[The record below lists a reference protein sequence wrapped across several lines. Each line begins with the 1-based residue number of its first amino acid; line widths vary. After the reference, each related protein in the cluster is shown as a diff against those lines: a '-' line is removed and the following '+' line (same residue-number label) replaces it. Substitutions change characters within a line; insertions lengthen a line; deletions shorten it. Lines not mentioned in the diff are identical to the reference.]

1 MLSLILRLIHCTT
14 HSAFSTPIELMQ
26 FIGLFKAML
35 KTGIKPDLLRL
46 MAEKVVLG
54 LHHYNTIIQYG
65 CRLEMR
71 LYL

>member
-1 MLSLILRLIHCTT
+1 
-14 HSAFSTPIELMQ
+14 PIELMQ